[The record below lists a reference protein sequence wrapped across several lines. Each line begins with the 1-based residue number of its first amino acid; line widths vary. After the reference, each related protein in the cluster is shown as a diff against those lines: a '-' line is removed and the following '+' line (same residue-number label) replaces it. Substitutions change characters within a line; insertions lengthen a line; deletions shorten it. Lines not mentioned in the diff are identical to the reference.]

1 MQEGGREMLLVSVL
15 AAAIVPGFALLAY
28 FYWKDRYD
36 AEPLPMVLKMFLTG
50 VLIVIPIMIVQRG
63 LTFLWGDSPFT
74 FSFVISAGVE
84 EFFKWFVLYH
94 IIYNHTEFDE
104 PYDGIVYAV
113 AVSLGFA
120 TLENVLYAFLEP
132 ATIGTLTMRAFLPV
146 SGHALFGV
154 FMGYSLGR
162 AKFSVGRKVKLHL
175 GLALLLPVIWH
186 GLYDYMLLTVPSKW
200 YWLVVPFMFLLWF
213 RGLRKVSSANA
224 VSPFRLLKREEEVKS

>member
-1 MQEGGREMLLVSVL
+1 MLIVSVL
-15 AAAIVPGFALLAY
+15 AAAIAPGIALLAY

-36 AEPLPMVLKMFLTG
+36 TEPLPMIAKLFLMG
-50 VLIVIPIMIVQRG
+50 ALIVLPVMIVQRG
-63 LTFLWGDSPFT
+63 LTLMWGESPFT

-94 IIYNHTEFDE
+94 IIFNHTEFDE

-120 TLENVLYAFLEP
+120 TLENVLYAFLQP
-132 ATIGTLTMRAFLPV
+132 SSFGSLMMRALLPV

-154 FMGYSLGR
+154 FMGYSLGK
-162 AKFSVGRKVKLHL
+162 AKFSKGRGVRLHL
-175 GLALLLPVIWH
+175 SLALLLPVLWH
-186 GLYDYMLLTVPSKW
+186 GLYDYLMMTVSQAW
-200 YWLVVPFMFLLWF
+200 IWLVVPFMFLLWF
-213 RGLRKVSSANA
+213 SGIRHVNRANA

>member
-1 MQEGGREMLLVSVL
+1 MLLVSVL
-15 AAAIVPGFALLAY
+15 AAAIAPGIALLAY

-36 AEPLPMVLKMFLTG
+36 SEPLAMVLKMFLTG
-50 VLIVIPIMIVQRG
+50 VLIVLPIMIVQRG
-63 LTFLWGDSPFT
+63 LTLMWGDSPFM

-120 TLENVLYAFLEP
+120 TLENVMYTFLQP
-132 ATIGTLTMRAFLPV
+132 ASFGTLMARALLPV

-162 AKFSVGRKVKLHL
+162 AKFSTGRKVKLHL
-175 GLALLLPVIWH
+175 WLALLLPMFWH
-186 GLYDYMLLTVPSKW
+186 GIYDFMMLTVPSTW
-200 YWLVVPFMFLLWF
+200 IWLVVPFMFLLWF
-213 RGLRKVSSANA
+213 SGILKVNRANA

>member
-1 MQEGGREMLLVSVL
+1 MLLFSIL
-15 AAAIVPGFALLAY
+15 AAAIAPGIALLAY

-36 AEPLPMVLKMFLTG
+36 AEPLPMIVKLFLTG
-50 VLIVIPIMIVQRG
+50 VLIVLPIMIVQRG
-63 LTFLWGDSPFT
+63 LTMLWGESPFA
-74 FSFVISAGVE
+74 FSFVISSGVE

-120 TLENVLYAFLEP
+120 TLENVLYAFLQP
-132 ATIGTLTMRAFLPV
+132 VTMGSLMIRALLPV

-162 AKFSVGRKVKLHL
+162 AKFSAGRKVRMH
-175 GLALLLPVIWH
+175 LALSLLVPVILH
-186 GLYDYMLLTVPSKW
+186 GIYDYLMMTASQAW
-200 YWLVVPFMFLLWF
+200 IWLVVPFMSLLWF
-213 RGLRKVSSANA
+213 SGIRYVNRANA
-224 VSPFRLLKREEEVKS
+224 VSPFRLLKREEEINS

>member
-1 MQEGGREMLLVSVL
+1 MLLVSVL
-15 AAAIVPGFALLAY
+15 AAAIAPGIALLAY

-36 AEPLPMVLKMFLTG
+36 SEPLPMVLRMFLTG
-50 VLIVIPIMIVQRG
+50 VLIVLPIMIVQRG
-63 LTFLWGDSPFT
+63 LTLLWGDSPFA

-120 TLENVLYAFLEP
+120 TLENVMYTFLQP
-132 ATIGTLTMRAFLPV
+132 ADFGTLMMRALLPV

-162 AKFSVGRKVKLHL
+162 AKFSAGRKIKLHL
-175 GLALLLPVIWH
+175 WLALLLPIFWH
-186 GLYDYMLLTVPSKW
+186 GVYDFMMLSVPSSW
-200 YWLVVPFMFLLWF
+200 IWLVVPFMCLLWF
-213 RGLRKVSSANA
+213 SGILKVNRANA
-224 VSPFRLLKREEEVKS
+224 GSPFRLLKREEEIKS

>member
-1 MQEGGREMLLVSVL
+1 MLSVL
-15 AAAIVPGFALLAY
+15 AAAIAPGIALLAY

-36 AEPLPMVLKMFLTG
+36 TEPLPMIAKLFLMG
-50 VLIVIPIMIVQRG
+50 ALIVLPVMIVQRG
-63 LTFLWGDSPFT
+63 LTLMWGESPFT

-94 IIYNHTEFDE
+94 IIFNHTEFDE

-120 TLENVLYAFLEP
+120 TLENVLYAFLQP
-132 ATIGTLTMRAFLPV
+132 SSFGSLMMRALLPV

-154 FMGYSLGR
+154 FMGYSLGK
-162 AKFSVGRKVKLHL
+162 AKFSKGRAVRLHL
-175 GLALLLPVIWH
+175 SLALLLPLLWH
-186 GLYDYMLLTVPSKW
+186 GLYDYLMMTVSQAW
-200 YWLVVPFMFLLWF
+200 IWLVVPFMFLLWF
-213 RGLRKVSSANA
+213 SGIRHVNRANA

>member
-1 MQEGGREMLLVSVL
+1 MLWVSVL
-15 AAAIVPGFALLAY
+15 AAAIVPGIALLAY

-36 AEPLPMVLKMFLTG
+36 AEPLPIVLKLFLTG

-63 LTFLWGDSPFT
+63 LMMIWGDHPFT

-94 IIYNHTEFDE
+94 IIFNHTEFDE

-120 TLENVLYAFLEP
+120 TLENVLYAFLQP
-132 ATIGTLTMRAFLPV
+132 ATIGTLMMRALLPV

-154 FMGYSLGR
+154 FMGYSLGK
-162 AKFSVGRKVKLHL
+162 AKFSNGKKIRLHL
-175 GLALLLPVIWH
+175 WLALLLPIVWH
-186 GLYDYMLLTVPSKW
+186 GLYDYLLLTVPSTW

-213 RGLRKVSSANA
+213 RGMRNVNRANA
-224 VSPFRLLKREEEVKS
+224 VSPFRLLKREEEIKS

>member
-1 MQEGGREMLLVSVL
+1 MLWVSVL
-15 AAAIVPGFALLAY
+15 AAAIVPGIALLAY

-50 VLIVIPIMIVQRG
+50 FLIVLPIMIVQRG
-63 LTFLWGDSPFT
+63 LMLIWGDSPMT

-120 TLENVLYAFLEP
+120 TLENVLYAFLQP
-132 ATIGTLTMRAFLPV
+132 ATFGTLMMRALLPV

-162 AKFSVGRKVKLHL
+162 AKFAGGHKVKLHL
-175 GLALLLPVIWH
+175 WLALFLPILWH
-186 GLYDYMLLTVPSKW
+186 GIYDFMLLTVSSTW
-200 YWLVVPFMFLLWF
+200 IWLVVPFMFLLWF
-213 RGLRKVSSANA
+213 RGMRNVNKANS
-224 VSPFRLLKREEEVKS
+224 VSPFRFIKREEEIKF

>member
-1 MQEGGREMLLVSVL
+1 MPLVSVL
-15 AAAIVPGFALLAY
+15 AAAIAPGIALLAY

-36 AEPLPMVLKMFLTG
+36 SEPLPMVLKMFVIG
-50 VLIVIPIMIVQRG
+50 VLIVFPIMIVQRG
-63 LTFLWGDSPFT
+63 LTLMWGESPFA

-120 TLENVLYAFLEP
+120 TLENVLYVVLQP
-132 ATIGTLTMRAFLPV
+132 ASFGTLMIRALLPV

-175 GLALLLPVIWH
+175 WLALLLPVLWH
-186 GLYDYMLLTVPSKW
+186 GLYDFMMLTVPST
-200 YWLVVPFMFLLWF
+200 WLWLIVPFMFLLWF
-213 RGLRKVSSANA
+213 RGMRNVNRANA
-224 VSPFRLLKREEEVKS
+224 VSPFRLLKREEEIKY